1 LVEERIISVSNVA
14 IVTDSVADLSPQV
27 AEEFGIT
34 VVPLVV
40 RFGTDLYRDGIDL
53 SPDQF
58 YGKLRTSKVLPA
70 TSVPTPAAFADA
82 YDKLAEKT
90 NEIVV
95 ICLTSKLS
103 ATYQVALQAAGLMK
117 KRCHVEVL
125 DSQWGV
131 MAQGF
136 IAIAAAKAAQAGAS
150 IDEVLDVARHT
161 MKRVDMRAAF
171 DTLEY
176 LERGGR
182 IGKAQAFLGS
192 LLKVNPIIGL
202 KDGETYPCARE
213 RSRTKAIAHLY
224 NFAAGFS
231 NVEGLAVEY
240 ATDLDEANR
249 LVQRLHSKYPQ
260 VPIYLSRASPVIGT
274 HTGPGLILVS
284 VLGNRQSAN

>member
-1 LVEERIISVSNVA
+1 VPNVA
-14 IVTDSVADLSPQV
+14 IVTDSVADLPPQV

-40 RFGTDLYRDGIDL
+40 RFGTDLYRDGLDL

-70 TSVPTPAAFADA
+70 TSVPPPAAFADA

-95 ICLTSKLS
+95 ISLTSKLS

-117 KRCHVEVL
+117 KRCRVEVL
-125 DSQWGV
+125 DSQWAV

-136 IAIAAAKAAQAGAS
+136 ITIAAARAAQAGAS
-150 IDEVLDVARHT
+150 LGEVLDVARHT
-161 MKRVDMRAAF
+161 MHRVDMHAAF

-192 LLKVNPIIGL
+192 LLKVNPIIGM
-202 KDGETYPCARE
+202 KDGEVHPLARE
-213 RSRTKAIAHLY
+213 RSRAKAIDYLY
-224 NFAAGFS
+224 NFATSLG

-249 LVQRLHSKYPQ
+249 LVQRLHSKYPR
-260 VPIYLSRASPVIGT
+260 VSIYLSRTSPVIGT
-274 HTGPGLILVS
+274 HTGPGLIIVS
-284 VLGNRQSAN
+284 VLGDR